1 MILLNIAFDF
11 AYNENAASYTYLTK
25 LFITIIENLLKS
37 TIEYLLIHF
46 AGPDVYF
53 SGGYITQRHGGKEG
67 IDGIQVEIPRDL
79 RIDGGEEGRKRVGH
93 ALGKV
98 EFVK

>member
-1 MILLNIAFDF
+1 M
-11 AYNENAASYTYLTK
+11 TK
-25 LFITIIENLLKS
+25 LFITIIEYLLKS
-37 TIEYLLIHF
+37 TIEYLRIHF

-93 ALGKV
+93 ALGKAISD
-98 EFVK
+98 FHHFHYIRT

>member
-1 MILLNIAFDF
+1 MNGS
-11 AYNENAASYTYLTK
+11 N
-25 LFITIIENLLKS
+25 
-37 TIEYLLIHF
+37 
-46 AGPDVYF
+46 
-53 SGGYITQRHGGKEG
+53 EG

-98 EFVK
+98 ELVKQ

>member
-1 MILLNIAFDF
+1 M
-11 AYNENAASYTYLTK
+11 K
-25 LFITIIENLLKS
+25 MQLFTDKTFHHNLLKS
-37 TIEYLLIHF
+37 TIYLLIHF

-98 EFVK
+98 DFVKD

>member
-1 MILLNIAFDF
+1 MYSLA
-11 AYNENAASYTYLTK
+11 K
-25 LFITIIENLLKS
+25 LFITIYRYEICWNPLFV
-37 TIEYLLIHF
+37 THF